1 MTRKDYITFAK
12 FHGDFI
18 FELCNSSKVLPK
30 NLTYI
35 DRLLKNHLI
44 SIFKTDN
51 RAFDIG
57 RYKTFIYDYLIKE
70 YGFDMKQFENNT
82 PKLDLFSFFEGKTIA
97 YGIFEDRFGN
107 LKRQFRVN
115 ITGKVESNTLTLDED
130 FLYDDGEQ
138 ANRIWKIKKITD
150 KNKVI
155 YQGQADDIEGEASG
169 SISGNT
175 LNWSY
180 DIYLNIKGSNI
191 KVHFNDWIYK
201 QSEDLAINRAYVSKF
216 GINIGSVTLVFL
228 RGNAMK
234 SIGSLNL
241 NKW

>member
-1 MTRKDYITFAK
+1 MFSIKNNIYKLKSLLTF
-12 FHGDFI
+12 F
-18 FELCNSSKVLPK
+18 
-30 NLTYI
+30 
-35 DRLLKNHLI
+35 LLLLI
-44 SIFKTDN
+44 AGCSQT
-51 RAFDIG
+51 
-57 RYKTFIYDYLIKE
+57 
-70 YGFDMKQFENNT
+70 DMKEFQNNT
-82 PKLDLFSFFEGKTIA
+82 PKLDLFSFFEGDTIA

-115 ITGKVESNTLTLDED
+115 INGKVKNQILTLDED

-138 ANRIWKIKKITD
+138 AKRIWKIEKKIDNAQNIT
-150 KNKVI
+150 
-155 YQGQADDIEGEASG
+155 YEGQAEDVEGKAFG

-228 RGNAMK
+228 RGDTSDK
-234 SIGSLNL
+234 IGPLNL
-241 NKW
+241 KKW

>member
-1 MTRKDYITFAK
+1 MFSINKIMYK
-12 FHGDFI
+12 
-18 FELCNSSKVLPK
+18 LNSF
-30 NLTYI
+30 LT
-35 DRLLKNHLI
+35 LLIILLFTGC
-44 SIFKTDN
+44 SQT
-51 RAFDIG
+51 
-57 RYKTFIYDYLIKE
+57 
-70 YGFDMKQFENNT
+70 DMKEFQNNT
-82 PKLDLFSFFEGKTIA
+82 PKLDLFNFFEGETIA

-115 ITGKVESNTLTLDED
+115 IDGKINNQTLTLDED

-138 ANRIWKIKKITD
+138 AKRIWKIEKKI
-150 KNKVI
+150 NNSQKVT
-155 YQGQADDIEGEASG
+155 YEGKADDIEGKASG
-169 SISGNT
+169 SISGNA

-228 RGNAMK
+228 RGNTAK
-234 SIGSLNL
+234 NIGPLNL
-241 NKW
+241 QKW

>member
-1 MTRKDYITFAK
+1 MFSVSEPIYKLKVF
-12 FHGDFI
+12 FI
-18 FELCNSSKVLPK
+18 LLFILVLSSCSKV
-30 NLTYI
+30 
-35 DRLLKNHLI
+35 
-44 SIFKTDN
+44 
-51 RAFDIG
+51 
-57 RYKTFIYDYLIKE
+57 
-70 YGFDMKQFENNT
+70 DMKQFENNI

-115 ITGKVESNTLTLDED
+115 ISGTIVNETLTLDED
-130 FLYDDGEQ
+130 FLYDDGEK
-138 ANRIWKIKKITD
+138 AKRIWKIKKITKED
-150 KNKVI
+150 KI
-155 YQGQADDIEGEASG
+155 TYEGQAEDIEGTASG

-201 QSEDLAINRAYVSKF
+201 QSENLAINRAYVSKF

-228 RGNAMK
+228 RGNVMK

-241 NKW
+241 NQW

>member
-1 MTRKDYITFAK
+1 MFSINKIMYK
-12 FHGDFI
+12 
-18 FELCNSSKVLPK
+18 LNSF
-30 NLTYI
+30 LT
-35 DRLLKNHLI
+35 LLIILLFTGC
-44 SIFKTDN
+44 SQT
-51 RAFDIG
+51 
-57 RYKTFIYDYLIKE
+57 
-70 YGFDMKQFENNT
+70 DMKEFQNNT
-82 PKLDLFSFFEGKTIA
+82 PKLDLFNFFEGETIA

-115 ITGKVESNTLTLDED
+115 IDGKINNQTLTLDED

-138 ANRIWKIKKITD
+138 AKRIWKIEKKIDNTQ
-150 KNKVI
+150 KVT
-155 YQGQADDIEGEASG
+155 YEGKADDIEGKASG
-169 SISGNT
+169 SISGNA

-228 RGNAMK
+228 RGNTAK
-234 SIGSLNL
+234 NIGPLNL
-241 NKW
+241 QKW

>member
-1 MTRKDYITFAK
+1 LFSIKNNIYKLKSLLTF
-12 FHGDFI
+12 F
-18 FELCNSSKVLPK
+18 
-30 NLTYI
+30 
-35 DRLLKNHLI
+35 LLLLI
-44 SIFKTDN
+44 AGCSQT
-51 RAFDIG
+51 
-57 RYKTFIYDYLIKE
+57 
-70 YGFDMKQFENNT
+70 DMKEFQNNT
-82 PKLDLFSFFEGKTIA
+82 PKLDLFSFFEGDTIA

-115 ITGKVESNTLTLDED
+115 INGKVKNQILTLDED

-138 ANRIWKIKKITD
+138 AKRIWKIEKKIDNAQNIT
-150 KNKVI
+150 
-155 YQGQADDIEGEASG
+155 YEGQAEDVEGKAFG

-228 RGNAMK
+228 RGDT
-234 SIGSLNL
+234 SDQIGPLNL
-241 NKW
+241 KKW

>member
-1 MTRKDYITFAK
+1 MFSVSQPVYKLKVF
-12 FHGDFI
+12 FI
-18 FELCNSSKVLPK
+18 FIFILFLSSCSK
-30 NLTYI
+30 I
-35 DRLLKNHLI
+35 
-44 SIFKTDN
+44 
-51 RAFDIG
+51 
-57 RYKTFIYDYLIKE
+57 
-70 YGFDMKQFENNT
+70 DMKQFENNT
-82 PKLDLFSFFEGKTIA
+82 PKLDLFSFFKGKTIA

-115 ITGKVESNTLTLDED
+115 ITGKVENNTLTLDED
-130 FLYDDGEQ
+130 FLYDDGEH

-150 KNKVI
+150 KNKVL
-155 YQGQADDIEGEASG
+155 YQGQADDIEGKASG

-228 RGNAMK
+228 RGKTAAQ
-234 SIGSLNL
+234 IGPLNL
-241 NKW
+241 KSW